1 MANSQRTATHG
12 NRHSSTADPQF
23 SQIFQQMTSIEH
35 KLFGNL
41 ALEKL
46 GEGGISL
53 ADLRRQSGCPGSN
66 RLILYLSHLYDSL
79 LPVCP
84 AECTWSTWGSFSA
97 TPFTVP

>member
-1 MANSQRTATHG
+1 MGTATPIQQ
-12 NRHSSTADPQF
+12 TPQF

-53 ADLRRQSGCPGSN
+53 ADLRQQSDT
-66 RLILYLSHLYDSL
+66 L
-79 LPVCP
+79 
-84 AECTWSTWGSFSA
+84 AQTA
-97 TPFTVP
+97 